1 MTLDEIARQA
11 LDPAF
16 AILPMPMDTPTARML
31 LLAIGLQ
38 ESEFKYRRQLGGG
51 PARGFWENEKGGS
64 VKGVVTNA
72 STAAHCRN
80 LALACGVRFDIDA
93 IYNALEHDDVLA
105 AGVARLI
112 LFADPR
118 PLPPMDDPVLTWACY
133 LRNWRPGKPR
143 PQDWPKNHASALAY
157 VHASTTATKGQP

>member
-1 MTLDEIARQA
+1 MNVDVVDRTA
-11 LDPAF
+11 LTPAF
-16 AILPMPMDTPTARML
+16 LILPMAMDSPTARML

-38 ESEFKYRRQLGGG
+38 ESSFTARRQMGGG
-51 PARGFWENEKGGS
+51 PARGFWQNERGGG
-64 VKGVVTNA
+64 VKGVVTNK
-72 STAAHCRN
+72 STLAHCRN
-80 LALACGVRFDIDA
+80 LTLARQVRFDIDA

-118 PLPPMDDPVLTWACY
+118 PLPPMDDPALTWACY

-143 PQDWPKNHASALAY
+143 PDDWPKNHAAALAY
-157 VHASTTATKGQP
+157 IHTPPNASKGHP

>member
-1 MTLDEIARQA
+1 MTLEEVTSDA
-11 LDPAF
+11 LVPAF
-16 AILPMPMDTPTARML
+16 AILPMPMDSPTARLM

-38 ESEFKYRRQLGGG
+38 ESEFLVRRQYGNG
-51 PARGFWENEKGGS
+51 PARGFWQCEKGGG
-64 VKGVVTNA
+64 VKGVVTNKV
-72 STAAHCRN
+72 TAAHCRN
-80 LALACGVRFDIDA
+80 LSLARNVPFDVDH
-93 IYNALEHDDVLA
+93 IYNALEFDDVLA

-143 PQDWPKNHASALAY
+143 PDEWPENHRKALGAI
-157 VHASTTATKGQP
+157 HHSFEP

>member
-1 MTLDEIARQA
+1 MTLDEVLHKAIR
-11 LDPAF
+11 PAF
-16 AILPMPMDTPTARML
+16 AILPMPMDSATARML

-51 PARGFWENEKGGS
+51 PARGFWECERGGG
-64 VKGVVTNA
+64 VKGVVTNR

-80 LALACGVRFDIDA
+80 LSLACGIRFDTDA
-93 IYNALEHDDVLA
+93 IYTGIEFDDVLA

-112 LFADPR
+112 LYADPR
-118 PLPPMDDPVLTWACY
+118 PLPPMDDPALTWACY

-143 PQDWPKNHASALAY
+143 PEDWPENHRLALAA
-157 VHASTTATKGQP
+157 VRKDA

>member
-1 MTLDEIARQA
+1 MNLEDVDRLA

-16 AILPMPMDTPTARML
+16 LILPMAMDSPTARFL

-38 ESEFKYRRQLGGG
+38 ESGFTTRRQMGDG
-51 PARGFWENEKGGS
+51 PARGFWQNEKGGG
-64 VKGVVTNA
+64 VKGVVTNL

-80 LALACGVRFDIDA
+80 LALAQQVRFDVDA

-118 PLPPMDDPVLTWACY
+118 QLPPMDDPALTWACY
-133 LRNWRPGKPR
+133 ERNWRPGKPR
-143 PQDWPKNHASALAY
+143 PQDWPKNHAAALAFI
-157 VHASTTATKGQP
+157 HASTNASKGQP